1 MIIQLIGIKPNVMVI
16 KSVHASNCHIRL
28 VSFDSSQGVVKP
40 FSSVIKANIGDAHAM
55 GNQPI
60 TFIRQVRIFSIYM
73 EWKIIEH
80 FVLLGGRNDVSFW
93 RYKTPLHVT
102 CI

>member
-1 MIIQLIGIKPNVMVI
+1 MNPPTCYGHLICPFIQLSHKVGII
-16 KSVHASNCHIRL
+16 H
-28 VSFDSSQGVVKP
+28 QGVVKP

-60 TFIRQVRIFSIYM
+60 TFIRQVRMFSIYM